1 MSRRSNKAW
10 AARALKNAQHRAA
23 QKTDPAQAA
32 VTLQRGITTALSWLD
47 GTHPKASQS

>member
-1 MSRRSNKAW
+1 MSRRSNEAW
-10 AARALKNAQHRAA
+10 AARALKNAQRRAA

-32 VTLQRGITTALSWLD
+32 ATLQRGITTALSWLN